1 MILEIKRVQYSYN
14 SSPVLRDINMRV
26 GDGEILG
33 IIGPNGS
40 GKSTLLKCMDRILKP
55 QVGSVLLNEENIN
68 RIHARTLAQ
77 KIGFVPQSES
87 GNFPV
92 TVFDTILMGRKPHF
106 DWKPSERDLKKVSGI
121 IKLMNLEKLAMRDM
135 GEISGGERQK
145 VIIARALAQEPD
157 VILLDEP
164 TNNLDL
170 RHQLEVLN
178 LIKELAEGRM
188 TAVIGIHDLNLA
200 ARFCDKFVMLKD
212 GVIYAAGG
220 LESLD
225 SENLEAVYDVK
236 VDVVDSDG
244 RKLIIPECPV

>member
-1 MILEIKRVQYSYN
+1 MNLEIKRVQYSYN
-14 SSPVLRDINMRV
+14 SSPVLRDINLTV

-55 QVGSVLLNEENIN
+55 QVGSVLLDEYNIN

-77 KIGFVPQSES
+77 KIGYVPQSES
-87 GNFPV
+87 GNFPA
-92 TVFDTILMGRKPHF
+92 TVFDSILIGRKPHF
-106 DWKPSERDLKKVSGI
+106 GWKPSASDLEHVARI
-121 IKLMNLEKLAMRDM
+121 IRLMNLENLAMRDI

-145 VIIARALAQEPD
+145 VIIARALAQDPD

-170 RHQLEVLN
+170 RHQLDVLN
-178 LIKELAEGRM
+178 LVKEQANRGM

-200 ARFCDKFVMLKD
+200 ARFCGKFVMLKD
-212 GVIYAAGG
+212 GVIHAAGG

-225 SENLEAVYDVK
+225 SDNLEAVYDVK
-236 VDVVDSDG
+236 VDVVESHG